1 MAFGHYRVQFLH
13 ISDLHAKGPAEKEP
27 WRRRRVLGKAW
38 QWNLEAI
45 LEEEGPVDFVFFTG
59 DAAQSGKP
67 GEYAEVTDFLQA
79 LREELHVAP
88 DRVFTVPGNHD
99 IDRSVREDV
108 WKSMR
113 MHLAGMNDFLNV
125 SSWINGIGRTP
136 SAFEDVWRERI
147 LERERGYRQW
157 VSEGLKRPELAPPGL
172 GYRVTET
179 IPGTD
184 FPVHIIG
191 LDTAWLCGDNA
202 DPGRLLLT
210 ENQIGRLATDKK
222 GDPLPGLR
230 IALQHHPL
238 HELADG
244 RDVKRMLSDHVD
256 LVLRGHLHGTE
267 ASEWIDPDR
276 RLRELAVGSLYEGGL
291 ADTYGN
297 SCQFVRLEIDS
308 KGRPVEA
315 AIRFRTFSPRGGHW
329 FDDNS
334 LYRESANRLL
344 SACQVDDAEPAHP
357 EKDVHSHPRPT
368 FVRATMNQ
376 TIGRKPCAPF
386 VDGRWPD
393 FSVDAAHD
401 RYCG

>member
-99 IDRSVREDV
+99 IDRTVREDV

-113 MHLAGMNDFLNV
+113 MHLAGVNDFLNV
-125 SSWINGIGRTP
+125 SRWINGIGRTP

-172 GYRVTET
+172 GYRVPVT

-191 LDTAWLCGDNA
+191 LDTAWLCGDNS

-210 ENQIGRLATDKK
+210 ENQIGRLATDEK
-222 GDPLPGLR
+222 GDSLPGL
-230 IALQHHPL
+230 
-238 HELADG
+238 
-244 RDVKRMLSDHVD
+244 
-256 LVLRGHLHGTE
+256 
-267 ASEWIDPDR
+267 
-276 RLRELAVGSLYEGGL
+276 GSR
-291 ADTYGN
+291 
-297 SCQFVRLEIDS
+297 V
-308 KGRPVEA
+308 
-315 AIRFRTFSPRGGHW
+315 
-329 FDDNS
+329 
-334 LYRESANRLL
+334 
-344 SACQVDDAEPAHP
+344 
-357 EKDVHSHPRPT
+357 
-368 FVRATMNQ
+368 
-376 TIGRKPCAPF
+376 
-386 VDGRWPD
+386 
-393 FSVDAAHD
+393 
-401 RYCG
+401 